1 MRRHYIHNVILC
13 PPKTGALQQDNGQKD
28 AILLHDGKI
37 VALGADVPPPTEDAG
52 NQAGDNSELKIT
64 DGNGHYLTSG
74 LVDMRAKL
82 CSPGAE
88 HKESIES
95 GIRAAMKGGI
105 TTMVTIPCHDA
116 MIDDVAG
123 IEFIARRGREQ
134 KGSKLYCYAAL
145 TRAMKGEEITEMG
158 LLSEAGAL
166 GFTDGELALENPLMM
181 YRALTYAK
189 GVDALV
195 IQHPEMATL
204 NPGGQMN
211 QGALA
216 TLLGLKGMPNIAEV
230 MMVERDIRL
239 LEETGGRYHVAHIS
253 TRETVDVIR
262 KAKARGLNIT
272 CDTAPQYF
280 LLNELAVHDYRT
292 FAKVNPPLRS
302 EDDRVAIIEGLQDGT
317 IDCIASDHV
326 PQDQDSK
333 RQPFEWAEFGMVGL
347 ETLFALSLK
356 LVHDGQLSLCELL
369 QKLTTNPAKILRL
382 PSNEL
387 KVGEAADL
395 MLFDKDIAWQ
405 IREEELISKSK
416 NTSFDKMPVQGKV
429 LKCWIDGRVMNVG
442 ASR

>member
-13 PPKTGALQQDNGQKD
+13 TPKTGTLQKGS
-28 AILLHDGKI
+28 ILLHDGKI
-37 VALGADVPPPTEDAG
+37 AALGADVPLPE
-52 NQAGDNSELKIT
+52 NQSVASDNDELKIT
-64 DGNGHYLTSG
+64 DGKGHYLTSG
-74 LVDMRAKL
+74 LVDMRVKL
-82 CSPGAE
+82 CSPAAE

-105 TTMVTIPCHDA
+105 TTMVTIPSHDA

-145 TRAMKGEEITEMG
+145 TRGMKGEEITEMG

-166 GFTDGELALENPLMM
+166 GFTDGEQALENPLMM

-195 IQHPEMATL
+195 IQHPEMASL
-204 NPGGQMN
+204 NPAGQMN

-262 KAKARGLNIT
+262 KAKKRGLNIT

-302 EDDRVAIIEGLQDGT
+302 ETDRLAIIEGLQDGT
-317 IDCIASDHV
+317 IDCIASDHI

-347 ETLFALSLK
+347 ETLFTLSLK

-369 QKLTTNPAKILRL
+369 QKLTTNPSKILRL
-382 PSNEL
+382 PSNAL
-387 KVGEAADL
+387 AVGEAADV
-395 MLFDKDIAWQ
+395 MLFDKDVAWQ
-405 IREEELISKSK
+405 IHEEK
-416 NTSFDKMPVQGKV
+416 TDKQ
-429 LKCWIDGRVMNVG
+429 I
-442 ASR
+442 